1 MKSSKNYLLLCK
13 YSTVNL
19 FFFWGGL
26 AIATVSYTSAIA
38 QITPDNTLGAERSI
52 ITPNVNV
59 KGIAADQIDGG
70 AIRGSNLFH
79 SFSEFNIQDGERIYF
94 SNPLGINNILSRVT
108 GNNPSNIFGILGVN
122 GNAHLFL
129 INPNGIIFGQ
139 NARLD
144 VGGSFVASTA
154 NAIKFGDSREF
165 SAIASQTTPLLTV
178 SVPIGLQ
185 FEGNT
190 ASIQVQGNGQGQ
202 RFTSELIDTTAAL
215 RVQPNQTLALVG
227 GNLALEG
234 ATLKTA
240 GGRIELASVAGSGL
254 VSLTPIE
261 SGFALGYSGVPTFGD
276 IRLSGGAVVDASGAG
291 GGDIQVQGRQVTL
304 QDGSQIEAS
313 TLGAESGGTLHITA
327 SESIKLIG
335 ATPNGQSFSAFFAQ
349 IYPGATGTGG
359 NITVVTEQLILEN
372 AEISATFR
380 QGATGTGGNITL
392 ETGQLIVRDGSQI
405 LANTFGEGKAGNLTV
420 LARESVE
427 LIGISA
433 DNRFPSGLF
442 TSSEEGATG
451 DGGGLRVETGRLIVR
466 DGAQIG
472 AGTLGNG
479 DGSSLIVSA
488 RESVELIGRS
498 ADGRR
503 SSGLFTSV
511 GSNATGDGGSLRVET
526 GRLIVRDGAQIRAGT
541 LGEGAAGNLTVTAR
555 YVELDNQAGITT
567 TATSGNGGNI
577 TLQLD
582 DLLLLRR
589 NSQISATAGTTQQN
603 GNGGNITINA
613 PKGFII
619 AAPNENSDITANAF
633 QGSGGKLIINA
644 TGIFGLTPRS
654 RQELERSLQTTDPTK
669 LDPNQLPTSDITAI
683 SQTNPSL
690 NGEINLN
697 TPNTDPSQGL
707 QELPTDIV
715 DVSGLINQNLCVA
728 AQGSEFIVTGKG
740 GLPPSPY
747 EIISANT
754 AWEDWLIS
762 PQAQTKPTPITNN
775 SSQQKQTE
783 STKIIEAQGLLKD
796 ANGNVILTAKAV
808 TVTPK
813 GTWLHPQDCHT
824 ILDFGF

>member
-1 MKSSKNYLLLCK
+1 MKSSIL
-13 YSTVNL
+13 TRL
-19 FFFWGGL
+19 FSFLGGL
-26 AIATVSYTSAIA
+26 AIATMSYFSQTIALA
-38 QITPDNTLGAERSI
+38 QIIPDDTLGSDRSI

-59 KGIAADQIDGG
+59 KGATADQIDGG

-79 SFSEFNIQDGERIYF
+79 SFSEFNIQDGQRVYF
-94 SNPLGINNILSRVT
+94 ANPAGITNILGRVT
-108 GNNPSNIFGILGVN
+108 GNTHSDISGILGIN
-122 GNAHLFL
+122 GNANLFL

-144 VGGSFVASTA
+144 VAGSFVASTA

-165 SAIASQTTPLLTV
+165 SAIAPQTASLLTV

-185 FEGNT
+185 FGAN
-190 ASIQVQGNGQGQ
+190 ADSIQVQGNGQGQ
-202 RFTSELIDTTAAL
+202 RFTSELIDTNAAL

-240 GGRIELASVAGSGL
+240 GGRIELGSVAGSGL
-254 VSLTPIE
+254 VSLTPID
-261 SGFALGYSGVPTFGD
+261 SGFALGYSGVLTFGD

-291 GGDIQVQGRQVTL
+291 GGDIQVQGRRVTL
-304 QDGSQIEAS
+304 EDGSQIEAS
-313 TLGAESGGTLHITA
+313 TLEAGAGGTLHVTA
-327 SESIKLIG
+327 SESIELIG
-335 ATPNGQSFSAFFAQ
+335 ATPNGQSFSALFAQ

-359 NITVVTEQLILEN
+359 NITVKTEQLILQN

-380 QGATGTGGNITL
+380 QGATGTAGNITV

-420 LARESVE
+420 LARDSVE
-427 LIGISA
+427 LIGTSA

-451 DGGGLRVETGRLIVR
+451 DGGKLTVETGRLIVR

-488 RESVELIGRS
+488 SDSVELIGRS

-511 GSNATGDGGSLRVET
+511 GSNATGDGGKLTVET

-541 LGEGAAGNLTVTAR
+541 LGEGAAGNLTVIAR
-555 YVELDNQAGITT
+555 SVELDNQASITT

-582 DLLLLRR
+582 NLLLLRR
-589 NSQISATAGTTQQN
+589 NSQISSTAGTTQQN
-603 GNGGNITINA
+603 GNGGNIIINA
-613 PKGFII
+613 PKGFIV
-619 AAPNENSDITANAF
+619 APPNENSDIAANAF
-633 QGSGGKLIINA
+633 QGSGGKVTINA
-644 TGIFGLTPRS
+644 AGIFGLTPRS
-654 RQELERSLQTTDPTK
+654 RQELERSLKTTDPTK
-669 LDPNQLPTSDITAI
+669 LDPSQLPTSDITAI
-683 SQTNPSL
+683 SQTNASL
-690 NGEINLN
+690 NGEVNLN
-697 TPNTDPSQGL
+697 TPDTDPSQGL

-747 EIISANT
+747 EIISTNI

-762 PQAQTKPTPITNN
+762 PQTQTKPTPITNN
-775 SSQQKQTE
+775 SLQQKQTE
-783 STKIIEAQGLLKD
+783 FTTIIEAQGLLKD
-796 ANGNVILTAKAV
+796 ANGNLILTAKPV

-824 ILDFGF
+824 IFDF